1 MRISKLSK
9 TVLKYLL
16 ILAVL
21 VATVIGLFIG
31 KELYPTS
38 LNSQPKPPTQ
48 LTTESN
54 NSQPPIVLGSLDPCR
69 AIYMSQPPKCKTLD
83 GKFIFP
89 PGTSPYIIL
98 TPEGK

>member
-9 TVLKYLL
+9 SMLKYLL

-21 VATVIGLFIG
+21 VATVIGMFLG

-48 LTTESN
+48 LKTEPN
-54 NSQPPIVLGSLDPCR
+54 NSQPPIVLGSIDPCG
-69 AIYMSQPPKCKTLD
+69 AIYLSQPPKCKTLD
-83 GKFIFP
+83 GKFILP
-89 PGTSPYIIL
+89 PGTSPYFIV